1 MEAKKQKC
9 PKCKTIR
16 YETDFEIKRLDMHYK
31 TCKVCRSYKKK
42 KDEPVVNENKQK
54 CSNCKVVKDII
65 MFQGI
70 DKQVRK
76 TCQNYRNSAIK
87 SAKKIYEKHKETINQ
102 KKKEKYLTDKT
113 ERLHIFRNR
122 EDLFETN
129 KEEYLIQCKVW
140 LFEDLLKLKCYYEKA
155 IKKEI
160 VKDVMKKA
168 EFYSVVRYNN
178 ILTLLFK
185 YCEDLVENETE
196 CKCGRTYPNI
206 YKVIHK
212 QNKHK

>member
-76 TCQNYRNSAIK
+76 TCQNCRNSAIK
-87 SAKKIYEKHKETINQ
+87 SAKKIY
-102 KKKEKYLTDKT
+102 
-113 ERLHIFRNR
+113 
-122 EDLFETN
+122 
-129 KEEYLIQCKVW
+129 
-140 LFEDLLKLKCYYEKA
+140 
-155 IKKEI
+155 
-160 VKDVMKKA
+160 
-168 EFYSVVRYNN
+168 
-178 ILTLLFK
+178 
-185 YCEDLVENETE
+185 
-196 CKCGRTYPNI
+196 
-206 YKVIHK
+206 
-212 QNKHK
+212 